1 MKLQVSVL
9 MGKGYPAYGSRGI
22 LNK

>member
-9 MGKGYPAYGSRGI
+9 TWPH
-22 LNK
+22 